1 MDKEL
6 ADDVSLNVT
15 VDASGVVHMFVG
27 GNVTDD
33 HIREFSEW
41 ADHAKEVIKGQYT
54 QTGALVFTLIDVSRL
69 EQFDIQTTKIVHDLL
84 VFDRDYV
91 ARTGIFGANYVAS
104 LMLEA
109 IIAITKREN
118 VKLFPKKE
126 AAVEW
131 LQIGIPS

>member
-6 ADDVSLNVT
+6 ADDVELGVA
-15 VDASGVVHMFVG
+15 VDAEGVVQMLVG

-41 ADHAKEVIKGQYT
+41 AERAKEVIKNQHT
-54 QTGALVFTLIDVSRL
+54 QTGAQVFTLIDVSRL

-84 VFDRDYV
+84 VFDRDHV
-91 ARTGIFGANYVAS
+91 AKTAIFGANYVAS

-109 IIAITKREN
+109 IIAITKRQN

-126 AAVEW
+126 AAMGW
-131 LQIGIPS
+131 LKGSS

>member
-6 ADDVSLNVT
+6 TDDVELQVSINS
-15 VDASGVVHMFVG
+15 DGMVHMLVG

-33 HIREFSEW
+33 HMREFSEW
-41 ADHAKEVIKGQYT
+41 ADRAKEAIKSQHD
-54 QTGALVFTLIDVSRL
+54 QTGARVLTLIDVSRL

-91 ARTGIFGANYVAS
+91 AKTAVFGANYVAS

-109 IIAITKREN
+109 IIAITKRQN
-118 VKLFPKKE
+118 VKLFPQKE
-126 AAVEW
+126 AAVSW
-131 LQIGIPS
+131 LEASS